1 MAKFMTERLA
11 RQVRHP
17 NRANRTDRPTAGLIA
32 VVYAALR
39 GACMHREAVGAI
51 VEGLGALA
59 VRRTRASARASSPS
73 VFTIAGRPE
82 RRR

>member
-1 MAKFMTERLA
+1 
-11 RQVRHP
+11 
-17 NRANRTDRPTAGLIA
+17 
-32 VVYAALR
+32 
-39 GACMHREAVGAI
+39 MHREAVGAI
-51 VEGLGALA
+51 AEGLGALA